1 MTNTNPRHENTEQRG
16 PDFGACP
23 RCGRNDGYLNVG
35 RSHWFVCHEH
45 KLKWWVGA
53 NLFSSWKQETP
64 RRWHRNW
71 ERLHGYEEVLADEQG
86 PGADAP
92 APLPSSS
99 RLANATPPA
108 GGPITLFEDRFAG
121 GPMEPTNQPRA
132 AGAGPQT
139 ATPQTSQ
146 PWAEGLTPPAREL
159 TREERLRETADKA
172 ITALADALDQGRSDA
187 LTEYLGAISRFHR
200 YSFHNVMLIAMQRP
214 DATFVAG
221 FRTWQHDFGR
231 FVMKGEKGI
240 AILAPLVRKA
250 RPEEAATDGEDGEPG
265 RRVIRGFRA
274 VYVFDVSQTDGK
286 PMPEFARVGGDP
298 GQNLDNLKALVGRQ
312 GIELAYDSS
321 LGGAYGVSTGGK
333 ITILAGQ
340 APA

>member
-1 MTNTNPRHENTEQRG
+1 
-16 PDFGACP
+16 
-23 RCGRNDGYLNVG
+23 
-35 RSHWFVCHEH
+35 
-45 KLKWWVGA
+45 
-53 NLFSSWKQETP
+53 
-64 RRWHRNW
+64 
-71 ERLHGYEEVLADEQG
+71 
-86 PGADAP
+86 
-92 APLPSSS
+92 
-99 RLANATPPA
+99 
-108 GGPITLFEDRFAG
+108 
-121 GPMEPTNQPRA
+121 MEPTNQPRA

-340 APA
+340 APAEEFSVLAHELAHELLHKCPIEERPDKRTRETEAEAVAFVVCSAVGLDTGTAAKDYIQLYKGDRETLAQSLERIQRTAAVILDAVLPASPTVRE